1 MYNST
6 NKFSGVI
13 FLQSVKTK
21 VNKLSFFGKTT
32 RIWIGAVLCIA
43 IAAMNFSL
51 IFFNP
56 DPNDRNDIVIVLDPG
71 HGGADV
77 GAYNGTLG
85 LYESEI
91 NLKIAIACRD
101 ILMRYDGVRVYM
113 THTGVRTRQGD
124 SSLRNRI
131 NVAQEVGADI
141 FISLHINS
149 ANSKTAHGAEIYV
162 PHTTYKAEYNEK
174 CTELAN
180 KILDNFKKLGLGSRG
195 VKERKS
201 GGARTYT
208 YDNGTTEVGDY
219 YYVIGE
225 PIRRLGIPGIL
236 VEHAFIDGDSD
247 FLDSDEKL
255 ELLGK
260 ADAEAIAEYYGLKLK
275 KEYKELPSEVPE
287 ISSQTSDTG
296 SDISSDYNGGFTS
309 EEDIDEEVAAV
320 EGMIKALPDT
330 PTADDYEQV
339 SRVRA
344 AFDALGDN
352 KQSLVSAELYQKLC
366 NIITACENL
375 RLPVRIAVKQGSEI
389 TIDRVNNKL
398 LNVETAKQ
406 NSGKITVFSIMLELE
421 LYISPSAPEK
431 YQDEANLD
439 YRIVSPDGN
448 LLEYSDAVPNG
459 SVISIVCDNEVLDS
473 LTLVILS

>member
-1 MYNST
+1 MQ
-6 NKFSGVI
+6 
-13 FLQSVKTK
+13 FLQSVKK
-21 VNKLSFFGKTT
+21 EDSKLSFFGKAT
-32 RIWIGAVLCIA
+32 RIWIATVLCMA

-51 IFFNP
+51 IFFQP
-56 DPNDRNDIVIVLDPG
+56 DHNDKDDIVIVLDPG
-71 HGGADV
+71 HGGVDI
-77 GAYNGTLG
+77 GAYNSALG

-101 ILMRYDGVRVYM
+101 ILMHYDGVRVYM

-124 SSLRNRI
+124 ASLRNRI

-149 ANSKTAHGAEIYV
+149 ADSKTAHGAEIYV
-162 PHTTYKAEYNEK
+162 PHTTYKAEYNQK

-208 YDNGTTEVGDY
+208 YDNGTSEVGDY
-219 YYVIGE
+219 YYVVGE

-236 VEHAFIDGDSD
+236 VEHAFIEGDSD
-247 FLDSDEKL
+247 FLDSDEEL

-260 ADAEAIAEYYGLKLK
+260 ADAEAIAEYYGLTLK
-275 KEYKELPSEVPE
+275 DEYKHV
-287 ISSQTSDTG
+287 SSQETSSHTADAG
-296 SDISSDYNGGFTS
+296 SNISSDDNGGFTS
-309 EEDIDEEVAAV
+309 EEDMDEEVAAV
-320 EGMIKALPDT
+320 ESMINALPDN
-330 PTADDYEQV
+330 PTADDYEQINK
-339 SRVRA
+339 VRA

-366 NIITACENL
+366 NVITACENL
-375 RLPVRIAVKQGSEI
+375 RLSVRIAVKQGSEMA
-389 TIDRVNNKL
+389 IDRVNNKL

-431 YQDEANLD
+431 YQDETNLD
-439 YRIVSPDGN
+439 YRIVNPDGD
-448 LLEYSDAVPNG
+448 LLEYSDTVPNG

>member
-1 MYNST
+1 MQ
-6 NKFSGVI
+6 
-13 FLQSVKTK
+13 FLQSVKK
-21 VNKLSFFGKTT
+21 EDSKLSFFGKAT
-32 RIWIGAVLCIA
+32 RIWIATVLCMA

-51 IFFNP
+51 IFFQP
-56 DPNDRNDIVIVLDPG
+56 DHNNKDDIVIVLDPG
-71 HGGADV
+71 HGGVDI
-77 GAYNGTLG
+77 GAYNSALG

-101 ILMRYDGVRVYM
+101 ILMHYDGVRVYM

-149 ANSKTAHGAEIYV
+149 ADSKTAHGAEIYV
-162 PHTTYKAEYNEK
+162 PHTTYKAEYNQK

-219 YYVIGE
+219 YYVVGE

-236 VEHAFIDGDSD
+236 VEHAFIEGDSD
-247 FLDSDEKL
+247 FLDSDEEL

-260 ADAEAIAEYYGLKLK
+260 ADAEAIAEYYGLTLK
-275 KEYKELPSEVPE
+275 DEYKHV
-287 ISSQTSDTG
+287 SSQETSSHTADTG
-296 SDISSDYNGGFTS
+296 SNISSDDNGGFTS
-309 EEDIDEEVAAV
+309 EEDMDEEVAAV
-320 EGMIKALPDT
+320 ESMINALPDN
-330 PTADDYEQV
+330 PAADDYEQINK
-339 SRVRA
+339 VRA

-366 NIITACENL
+366 NVITACENL
-375 RLPVRIAVKQGSEI
+375 RLPVRIAVKQGSEMA
-389 TIDRVNNKL
+389 IDRVNNKL

-431 YQDEANLD
+431 YQDETNLD
-439 YRIVSPDGN
+439 YRIVNPDGD
-448 LLEYSDAVPNG
+448 LLEYSDTVPNG